1 MRYKVRYFKPQE
13 FVCNCG
19 CGRGLFNMS
28 AGLIVVLDHLR
39 AALGVPL
46 FISSGFRCEAWN
58 RKVRGVRT
66 SRHLSGWAVDVVLP
80 KEMIFSKFASTCRVF
95 FDRPGWEFRQ
105 YQDRGYC
112 HLAIPRNTEGRYW
125 EGGEITI

>member
-1 MRYKVRYFKPQE
+1 
-13 FVCNCG
+13 
-19 CGRGLFNMS
+19 MS

-46 FISSGFRCEAWN
+46 LISSGFRCEAWN